1 MQVSVST
8 KYVFTFSV
16 PACAYWAIIKKKQFF
31 SFYLNFITPG
41 KKIHFVQIFQRL
53 IIMAVAIE
61 ITGVD
66 SR

>member
-8 KYVFTFSV
+8 KYVFTFCPSL
-16 PACAYWAIIKKKQFF
+16 CILSNNQKKQFF